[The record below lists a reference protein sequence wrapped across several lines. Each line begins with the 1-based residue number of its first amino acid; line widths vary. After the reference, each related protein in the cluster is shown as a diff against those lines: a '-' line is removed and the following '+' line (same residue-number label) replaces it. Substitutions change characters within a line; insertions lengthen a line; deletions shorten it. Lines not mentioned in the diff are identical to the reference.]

1 MKEDLINKPYLI
13 LFALLLP
20 LAVWAETKNPNF
32 VIILADEKLVNALL
46 VPIG

>member
-1 MKEDLINKPYLI
+1 MNKSYLA

-20 LAVWAETKNPNF
+20 LGVWAETKKPNF
-32 VIILADEKLVNALL
+32 VIMLADEKLVNALL